1 MQSCIMHIV
10 YLSSI
15 LGGPLRKDERVAA
28 LPQCCSY
35 SRKLTDKLSSCSRPC
50 DGTSSSAGYR
60 IHTSATSS
68 PRPRHPLLRED
79 TIVSVLLLALQLF
92 AR

>member
-1 MQSCIMHIV
+1 MQSCIIHIV

-68 PRPRHPLLRED
+68 PRDPLLHED
-79 TIVSVLLLALQLF
+79 TVVSVLLLALQLF